1 MGQEGA
7 KPPFVLCMYKFL
19 LLLNT
24 LKYLKW
30 SQVYFR
36 IYRKFLK
43 PKITENYTG
52 CVQRRNDH
60 FVCASLF
67 DEKITH
73 DLSASFLNHT
83 KKVNFPHDW
92 NDECHSKLW
101 VYNLHYFEDLLAVN
115 AATKYGFHISL
126 LDKWVLANPAGAGNG
141 WEPYPISL
149 RIPNILKAW
158 QAGLPLE
165 HRHFES
171 LYAQASYLSNDL
183 EKHLLGNHY
192 FVNLKALLFAGV
204 VFENQRWIGIGVEGL
219 LEEIP
224 EQILYDGA
232 NFELTPM
239 YHSLILVDMLD
250 MYNLC
255 QAYPDAS
262 RNKLVNLLRGNI
274 PKMLRFMSLMAHND
288 GGVSFFN
295 DSVDGIAPTKKRIEI
310 YAAQLGFE
318 TCGFDAMRVQVVDSD
333 SSGYMIASANG
344 AKLIFDA
351 ANVGPDYIPG
361 HAHADTLSFELSIG
375 DERVFVN
382 TGTSQYGLGPQR
394 IAERK
399 TAAHNTVEIDGL
411 DSSQVWSGFRV
422 AERARVIERSSE
434 CDEKKA
440 LLRASHNG
448 YKVIYGGP
456 IHTRSLAL
464 ERSSLRVVDKLSG
477 DFNTAIARFYFHPD
491 LLVRLEEN
499 VLKVS
504 GAGFDMTSDLSG
516 LKPKLSESSWHPEFG
531 LSKVN
536 WCLECKFLGSAHSV
550 NFSWVLR

>member
-1 MGQEGA
+1 
-7 KPPFVLCMYKFL
+7 MYKLFV
-19 LLLNT
+19 LLNT

-36 IYRKFLK
+36 IYRKFFK
-43 PKITENYTG
+43 PKVTEHYTG
-52 CVQRRNDH
+52 SVQRRNDH

-115 AATKYGFHISL
+115 AATKYGFHVSL
-126 LDKWVLANPAGAGNG
+126 LDKWALANPAGAGNG

-149 RIPNILKAW
+149 RVPNILKAW
-158 QAGLPLE
+158 QAGLPLKY
-165 HRHFES
+165 RHFES

-204 VFENQRWIGIGVEGL
+204 VFENQRWIDIAMKGL

-255 QAYPDAS
+255 QAYRDAS
-262 RNKLVNLLRGNI
+262 RNKLVDLLKSNI
-274 PKMLRFMSLMAHND
+274 PNMLRFMSLMAHND

-295 DSVDGIAPTKKRIEI
+295 DSVDGIAPTNKRIEA
-310 YAAQLGFE
+310 YATQLGFE
-318 TCGFDAMRVQVVDSD
+318 TCGFDVMRVQAID
-333 SSGYMIASANG
+333 SSAAGYMIASNNG

-351 ANVGPDYIPG
+351 ASVGPDYIPG

-382 TGTSQYGLGPQR
+382 TGTSQYGLGSKR

-422 AERARVIERSSE
+422 GERARVVERSSE
-434 CDEKKA
+434 CDGNQA
-440 LLRASHNG
+440 TLRASHNG
-448 YKVIYGGP
+448 YKTIYGGP
-456 IHTRSLAL
+456 IHTRTLTLESASLC
-464 ERSSLRVVDKLSG
+464 VVDELSR
-477 DFNTAIARFYFHPD
+477 DFKTAIARFYFHPD
-491 LLVRLEEN
+491 LAVRFEDN
-499 VLKVS
+499 VLRVS
-504 GAGFDMTSDLSG
+504 GAGFDMTSDLSC

-531 LSKVN
+531 LSQAN
-536 WCLECKFLGSAHSV
+536 YCLECEFTNSTHLI
-550 NFSWVLR
+550 NFSWVTKRNAHLVSDR

>member
-1 MGQEGA
+1 
-7 KPPFVLCMYKFL
+7 MYKFL
-19 LLLNT
+19 LFLNT

-43 PKITENYTG
+43 PKVTEHYAG
-52 CVQRRNDH
+52 SVQRRNEH

-126 LDKWVLANPAGAGNG
+126 LDRWASDNPVGVGNG
-141 WEPYPISL
+141 WEPYPTSL
-149 RIPNILKAW
+149 RVPNVLKAW

-165 HRHFES
+165 YRHFES

-192 FVNLKALLFAGV
+192 FVNLKALIFAGV
-204 VFENQRWIGIGVEGL
+204 VFENQRWIGIAVKGL

-250 MYNLC
+250 LYNLC

-262 RNKLVNLLRGNI
+262 RNKLVDLLRGNI
-274 PKMLRFMSLMAHND
+274 PKMLWFMSLMAHND

-295 DSVDGIAPTKKRIEI
+295 DSVDGIAPTNKRIDA
-310 YAAQLGFE
+310 YATQLGFD
-318 TCGFDAMRVQVVDSD
+318 TYDFDAMRVQAID
-333 SSGYMIASANG
+333 SSAAGYMIGSNNG
-344 AKLIFDA
+344 TKLIFDA
-351 ANVGPDYIPG
+351 ASVGPDYIPG

-382 TGTSQYGLGPQR
+382 TGTSQYGLSFQR

-422 AERARVIERSSE
+422 AERAGVVERSSE
-434 CDEKKA
+434 CDRNQVT
-440 LLRASHNG
+440 LRASHNG
-448 YKVIYGGP
+448 YKTIYGGP
-456 IHTRSLAL
+456 IHTRTLAL
-464 ERSSLRVVDKLSG
+464 GGSYLRVVDKLSG
-477 DFNTAIARFYFHPD
+477 DFKTAVARFYFHPD
-491 LLVRLEEN
+491 LVVRLEDN
-499 VLKVS
+499 VLRVS
-504 GAGFDMTSDLSG
+504 GAGFNMTSDVSC

-531 LSKVN
+531 LSKTN
-536 WCLECKFLGSAHSV
+536 YCLECEFTSSTHLI
-550 NFSWVLR
+550 NFSWVTKRNACLVSDR